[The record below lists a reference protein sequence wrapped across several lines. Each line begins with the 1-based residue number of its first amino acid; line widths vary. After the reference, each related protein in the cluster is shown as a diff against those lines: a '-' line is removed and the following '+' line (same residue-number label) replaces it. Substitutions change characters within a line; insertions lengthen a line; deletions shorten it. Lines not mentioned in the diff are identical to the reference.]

1 MTHESHTDRA
11 LSLNPV
17 AMSCFAVAVCAIAT
31 SLLGLVIPHF
41 PAGGMAIVGA
51 FYLVIGLFDVVLHP
65 AQSGEIAGQPATE
78 QPATNT
84 RLHPSVTDAHNTLDD
99 RVSAAHEDVKKAHDR
114 RRDLVEA

>member
-41 PAGGMAIVGA
+41 PAGGMAIVGI
-51 FYLVIGLFDVVLHP
+51 FYLVVGLFDFVLHP
-65 AQSGEIAGQPATE
+65 APSGQSAGQSTTE
-78 QPATNT
+78 QPATSDH
-84 RLHPSVTDAHNTLDD
+84 LHPSVTDAHNTVGD
-99 RVSAAHEDVKKAHDR
+99 RVSAPHEGAKKALDNR
-114 RRDLVEA
+114 RELVEV